1 MPDPVP
7 PESPEAVF
15 PTSVP
20 SISGLL
26 PAGRDPL
33 RSFPDKASGHKASGN
48 AEVVDLRR
56 YRLARLI
63 RDAGRQQ
70 GELARLMRESAQERT
85 QLAEAL
91 QGAQRH
97 LASIADNYKVLLV
110 RLKRE
115 KDFRDACQEATELD
129 DLDEMIRRRDALAEE
144 LEAIRRT
151 ARGTASA

>member
-1 MPDPVP
+1 MPDSAPPDSFANRVSTSGSQSRGPVP
-7 PESPEAVF
+7 A
-15 PTSVP
+15 
-20 SISGLL
+20 
-26 PAGRDPL
+26 A
-33 RSFPDKASGHKASGN
+33 

-70 GELARLMRESAQERT
+70 GELARLMRDGARERN

-110 RLKRE
+110 RLQRE
-115 KDFRDACQEATELD
+115 KDFRDACQEAAELE
-129 DLDEMIRRRDALAEE
+129 DLEEMIRRRDALAQE

-151 ARGTASA
+151 PRGIAGN

>member
-1 MPDPVP
+1 MPDSAP
-7 PESPEAVF
+7 PESFAN
-15 PTSVP
+15 
-20 SISGLL
+20 GLSTPGSRSRGPG
-26 PAGRDPL
+26 PA
-33 RSFPDKASGHKASGN
+33 A
-48 AEVVDLRR
+48 AEVVDFRR

-70 GELARLMRESAQERT
+70 GELARLMRDGARERN

-110 RLKRE
+110 RLQRE
-115 KDFRDACQEATELD
+115 KDFRDACQEAAELE
-129 DLDEMIRRRDALAEE
+129 DLDEMIRRRDALALE

-151 ARGTASA
+151 PRGMAGN

>member
-1 MPDPVP
+1 MAECVP
-7 PESPEAVF
+7 PES
-15 PTSVP
+15 SVH
-20 SISGLL
+20 IL
-26 PAGRDPL
+26 PANGR
-33 RSFPDKASGHKASGN
+33 RSAIAGAAPGA
-48 AEVVDLRR
+48 VVDLRR

-70 GELARLMRESAQERT
+70 GELARMMRESAQERT

-115 KDFRDACQEATELD
+115 KDFRDACQEAAELE
-129 DLDEMIRRRDALAEE
+129 DLDEMIRRRDALALE

-151 ARGTASA
+151 PRGAVGA

>member
-1 MPDPVP
+1 MPESAP
-7 PESPEAVF
+7 PESPVRL
-15 PTSVP
+15 PLRP
-20 SISGLL
+20 GRP
-26 PAGRDPL
+26 PAGAAA
-33 RSFPDKASGHKASGN
+33 AS
-48 AEVVDLRR
+48 AEIVDLRR

-70 GELARLMRESAQERT
+70 GELAKLMRDSAQERT

-97 LASIADNYKVLLV
+97 LASIADNYRVLLV

-115 KDFRDACQEATELD
+115 KDFRDACQEAAELE
-129 DLDEMIRRRDALAEE
+129 DLDEMIRRRDALAME

-151 ARGTASA
+151 PRGAAGA

>member
-1 MPDPVP
+1 M
-7 PESPEAVF
+7 PESAPPDSPVQF
-15 PTSVP
+15 PRSP
-20 SISGLL
+20 GRRS
-26 PAGRDPL
+26 AGIGAAP
-33 RSFPDKASGHKASGN
+33 

-70 GELARLMRESAQERT
+70 GELAKLMRDSAQERT

-115 KDFRDACQEATELD
+115 KDFRDACQEAAELD
-129 DLDEMIRRRDALAEE
+129 DLDEMIRRRDALALE

-151 ARGTASA
+151 PRGAVGA

>member
-1 MPDPVP
+1 MPESAP
-7 PESPEAVF
+7 PESLANRL
-15 PTSVP
+15 S
-20 SISGLL
+20 
-26 PAGRDPL
+26 PAGS
-33 RSFPDKASGHKASGN
+33 RSCGHVPGE

-70 GELARLMRESAQERT
+70 GELARLMRDSARERN

-110 RLKRE
+110 RLQRE
-115 KDFRDACQEATELD
+115 KDFRDACQEAAELE
-129 DLDEMIRRRDALAEE
+129 DLDEMIRRRDALALE

-151 ARGTASA
+151 PRGAAGN

>member
-1 MPDPVP
+1 MPDSAP
-7 PESPEAVF
+7 PESIANRLSSPG
-15 PTSVP
+15 PRGPVP
-20 SISGLL
+20 
-26 PAGRDPL
+26 A
-33 RSFPDKASGHKASGN
+33 A

-70 GELARLMRESAQERT
+70 GELARLMRDGARERN

-97 LASIADNYKVLLV
+97 LARIADNYRVLLV
-110 RLKRE
+110 RLQRE
-115 KDFRDACQEATELD
+115 KDFRDACQEAAELE
-129 DLDEMIRRRDALAEE
+129 DLDEMIRRRDALALE

-151 ARGTASA
+151 PRGIAGT

>member
-1 MPDPVP
+1 MPESAP
-7 PESPEAVF
+7 PESLANRLSPRD
-15 PTSVP
+15 
-20 SISGLL
+20 
-26 PAGRDPL
+26 GRS
-33 RSFPDKASGHKASGN
+33 RGHAPGE

-70 GELARLMRESAQERT
+70 GELARLMRDGARERN

-97 LASIADNYKVLLV
+97 LASIADSYKVLLV
-110 RLKRE
+110 RLQRE
-115 KDFRDACQEATELD
+115 KDFRDACQEAAELE
-129 DLDEMIRRRDALAEE
+129 DLDEMIRRRDALALE

-151 ARGTASA
+151 PRGLAGG

>member
-1 MPDPVP
+1 M
-7 PESPEAVF
+7 PESAPPDFLANRLS
-15 PTSVP
+15 PPGS
-20 SISGLL
+20 
-26 PAGRDPL
+26 
-33 RSFPDKASGHKASGN
+33 RSFGPLPGE

-70 GELARLMRESAQERT
+70 GELARLMRDSARERN

-97 LASIADNYKVLLV
+97 LASIADNYKILLV
-110 RLKRE
+110 RLQRE
-115 KDFRDACQEATELD
+115 KDFRDACQEAAELE
-129 DLDEMIRRRDALAEE
+129 DLDEMIRRRDALALE

-151 ARGTASA
+151 PRGIAGN

>member
-1 MPDPVP
+1 MPESAP
-7 PESPEAVF
+7 PESPVQL
-15 PTSVP
+15 PLRP
-20 SISGLL
+20 GRP
-26 PAGRDPL
+26 PAGVGT
-33 RSFPDKASGHKASGN
+33 AS

-70 GELARLMRESAQERT
+70 GELAKLMRDSAQERT

-115 KDFRDACQEATELD
+115 KDFRDACQEAAELE
-129 DLDEMIRRRDALAEE
+129 DLDEMIRRRDALALE

-151 ARGTASA
+151 PRGAANA

>member
-1 MPDPVP
+1 MPDCAP
-7 PESPEAVF
+7 PESIANRLSSPGSRSRG
-15 PTSVP
+15 PVP
-20 SISGLL
+20 
-26 PAGRDPL
+26 A
-33 RSFPDKASGHKASGN
+33 A

-70 GELARLMRESAQERT
+70 GELARLMRDGARERN

-97 LASIADNYKVLLV
+97 LARIADNYRVLLV
-110 RLKRE
+110 RLQRE
-115 KDFRDACQEATELD
+115 KDFRDACQEAAELE
-129 DLDEMIRRRDALAEE
+129 DLDEMIRRRDALALE

-151 ARGTASA
+151 PRGIAGN